1 MFPLTKVT
9 ATRPNGLSKRYDLL
23 GDRSLKKTS
32 AAAMSKGMLETLTL
46 ARPDDLM
53 AVIATLTGHS
63 FDVKIRWLGL

>member
-1 MFPLTKVT
+1 MS
-9 ATRPNGLSKRYDLL
+9 NGI
-23 GDRSLKKTS
+23 
-32 AAAMSKGMLETLTL
+32 LETLTL